1 MRETAAGSDYQVSDV
16 IPKNMN
22 TENEL
27 GVDKRDIETIHEIFS
42 DGLPEIESDLP
53 EGTRQILLVD
63 SHHLFTANWVDSTQS
78 GKTSS
83 ATVVLLTGSN
93 SPSSDKE
100 LSKAYVTVIEDGG
113 KVRTPK
119 YVKAR
124 GAIYLWV
131 HQRQL
136 ENLLVQ
142 IHEPSVYCWV
152 GHFSGGHI
160 YGDVHTSHK

>member
-1 MRETAAGSDYQVSDV
+1 MILSQ
-16 IPKNMN
+16 IMN
-22 TENEL
+22 SENEL
-27 GVDKRDIETIHEIFS
+27 GVDQRDIETIHEIFS

-63 SHHLFTANWVDSTQS
+63 SHHLFTTNWVDSSQS
-78 GKTSS
+78 GKTNS
-83 ATVVLLTGSN
+83 ATVVILTGKH

-100 LSKAYVTVIEDGG
+100 LSKAYITVVEDGE
-113 KVRTPK
+113 KVQAPK

-124 GAIYLWV
+124 GAIYIWV

-142 IHEPSVYCWV
+142 VHEPSVYCWV
-152 GHFSGGHI
+152 GHFPRGHI
-160 YGDVHTSHK
+160 YGDIHTSHK